1 MTKFF
6 GKNICIY
13 AIFYLILQPKSKIS
27 TFMKKKVSFLG
38 MLLLAAFFLSSCG
51 SALQFTNTAVRKSL
65 PYGNEQME
73 FLGFKNSYT
82 TDSEFLKKKEFFR
95 SFGNKIEGYNI
106 AVDRS
111 DFYTGVYSFAEMERY
126 HATKRYISFI
136 EVLKHQDTYD
146 DSVGD
151 NKAML
156 FAGSFLA
163 GFTLFTLV
171 PVYVPLMVCS
181 EGNKC
186 MLKLHGE
193 YKLYVYDTEKKEIVY
208 ANPFSIDDEVLCKGQ
223 YSHKKTDRE
232 AVREYTETVFFNAL
246 LDEYQRAYNYLEYNN
261 L

>member
-1 MTKFF
+1 
-6 GKNICIY
+6 
-13 AIFYLILQPKSKIS
+13 
-27 TFMKKKVSFLG
+27 MKKKVSFLG

-208 ANPFSIDDEVLCKGQ
+208 ANPFRIDDEVLCKGQ